1 MVSISF
7 ILFIANLFLI
17 YIRIYTF
24 YRLCKVKNLCN
35 NFSMSIRETA
45 IKFIKLF
52 ATDYD
57 REQLKKMVLNGVTVG
72 SDFAIQN
79 NITAEQ
85 LTNELKAIYKE

>member
-1 MVSISF
+1 
-7 ILFIANLFLI
+7 
-17 YIRIYTF
+17 
-24 YRLCKVKNLCN
+24 
-35 NFSMSIRETA
+35 MSIRETA

-52 ATDYD
+52 STDYD

-72 SDFAIQN
+72 SDFATQN